1 MPKVV
6 MRSNIKQVLKELG
19 AFERDIPF
27 ILKETANDIA
37 FEAIRKIK
45 AEVQGKLHIRKKYI
59 PNAWRVRKAEKSRL
73 YAELYVDDWS
83 WQKRVLEHHYYGGDR
98 QRKGIEKAMIHL
110 GLIDKDEILT
120 PPPGVKIRPST
131 YVQIMSQL
139 KLFSKAGFVAN
150 ETKRSRTRKKRQGKD
165 KVRYFFV
172 RKGNRQGLHP
182 GVYARKEGSSHLKCI
197 LRVASRPHYKKRLD
211 AESIVR
217 KVIERRMRTTLA
229 ANVEKAWAFRRA
241 KGW

>member
-6 MRSNIKQVLKELG
+6 MRSNVKQVLKELG

-45 AEVQGKLHIRKKYI
+45 AEVQGKLNITKKQI
-59 PNAWRVRKAEKSRL
+59 PNAWRVRKATKARS
-73 YAELYVDDWS
+73 YAKLYVDDWS

-98 QRKGIEKAMIHL
+98 ARKGIEKAMIHL

-120 PPPGVKIRPST
+120 PPPGVKVRPST
-131 YVQIMSQL
+131 YAQIMSQL

-150 ETKRSRTRKKRQGKD
+150 ETKRSRARKKRQGKD

-182 GVYARKEGSSHLKCI
+182 GVYARMEGINHPVCI
-197 LRVASRPHYKKRLD
+197 LRVASKPHYRKRLD
-211 AESIVR
+211 AVTIIN

-229 ANVEKAWAFRRA
+229 QNVEKAWAFRRA